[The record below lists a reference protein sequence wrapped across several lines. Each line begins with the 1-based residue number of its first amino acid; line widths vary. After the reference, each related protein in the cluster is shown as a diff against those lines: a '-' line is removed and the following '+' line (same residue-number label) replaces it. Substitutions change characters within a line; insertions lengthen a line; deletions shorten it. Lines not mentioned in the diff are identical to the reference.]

1 MAGVDHAA
9 IFRHKAARRFRV
21 SHAAPKSDAERT
33 AIMLDL
39 LHREYEGGR
48 TDLAPPYV
56 LIEEVAPGT
65 GFSGA
70 NRYADVLALSTWP
83 SRGLTLEGFE
93 MKASKAD
100 LRRELA
106 DPAKHKAVARYCD
119 EWSLVVYRRSNLEGL
134 DIPKD
139 WGIWAVDDETGEKL
153 ELIRKP
159 EKRTPD
165 PWPRAFICSLVRNA
179 HMQSPRAAFIARAV
193 SVAEKN
199 GRIDERNIQRLELE
213 HQLAPLAK
221 ALGFESWN
229 QPGVKELVRLAL
241 EDMASLKNRLQSG
254 GKPEVPRAD

>member
-1 MAGVDHAA
+1 M
-9 IFRHKAARRFRV
+9 

-65 GFSGA
+65 GFSGPS
-70 NRYADVLALSTWP
+70 RYADVVALSTWP

-93 MKASKAD
+93 LKASKAD

-106 DPAKHKAVARYCD
+106 DPSKHKAIARYCD
-119 EWSLVVYRRSNLEGL
+119 EWSLVVYRRSILEGL
-134 DIPKD
+134 EIPKD
-139 WGIWAVDDETGEKL
+139 WGLWCVDDATGEKL

-193 SVAEKN
+193 MAAEK
-199 GRIDERNIQRLELE
+199 IAQRHGEETSDVHTSEALR
-213 HQLAPLAK
+213 PLAK
-221 ALGFESWN
+221 ALGFSYHNAPALE
-229 QPGVKELVRLAL
+229 ELVRLAVAEL
-241 EDMASLKNRLQSG
+241 TKRKNGPANAGETGSALF
-254 GKPEVPRAD
+254 